1 MLHYGHFYNSS
12 RGVSVTEPNGP
23 SKNLT
28 SSGIE
33 RIDSAV
39 SPGIDAHAT
48 LGAAAAPAPTGV
60 QSDRGTT
67 EHKSIGRYQ
76 LLKKLGEGGMGQVWL
91 AEQTTPVR
99 RQVALKLIKVGMY
112 DDSVL
117 QRFQSERQ
125 SLAIMNHPSIAKV
138 FDAGT
143 TPDGQ
148 PYFVMEYVPGSPITE
163 YCDKKRLKID
173 ERLELFIEMCE
184 AVQHAHQK
192 AIIHRDLKPANILVV
207 EVDGKPMPRII
218 DFGLA
223 KATTPQAAG
232 DAIFTQV
239 GGWVGTPGYMSPEQT
254 DPSVEDIDTR
264 TDVYSLGVILYV
276 LLTGFLPF
284 DPKQWHKQP
293 LYEVL
298 RQLREDDPPSP
309 SAKLSSEKESSS
321 AAAEVRGAEPKQ
333 LAKLLHGD
341 LDWITMKALEKD
353 RARRYGSP
361 SELAADIKRYLHD
374 QPIIARPSS
383 AGYRLQK
390 YVRRHRIAVA
400 ASSGFLILLFGFAVA
415 QFLQLRRITRER
427 DRANRITAF
436 MTNMFKV
443 SDPSEARGNSI
454 TAREILDKASNDIS
468 IGLVK
473 DPEVQA
479 DLMYTMAGT
488 YKGLGLYP
496 IAQSLL
502 EKAVDIQ
509 SRVLGTKDPKTL
521 RSQSEL
527 ASTFQ
532 MEGHFPEAEKLQ
544 RETLEIQQ
552 RVLGPE
558 YPDTLE
564 TMNGLAKTLG
574 EEGRYPE
581 AEKLQRETLDTRRR
595 VLGPESAET
604 LSTVNGLARTLED
617 EGRYP
622 EAEKLERDE
631 LEIHRR
637 VHGSDHPYTLRSMR
651 NLASALYYGGHY
663 VEAEKMYREI
673 LDIERRVLGP
683 EHPDTIGTMDNLGI
697 ALDDEHR
704 YAEAE
709 KLQVQSLELCRRV
722 RGPEH
727 PDTLAAMNNLAITLN
742 DETRHSEAE
751 KIYREALDVE
761 RRVLGPAHPDTL
773 GTMNNLA
780 NTLQTEGHYAE
791 AEQLERETLD
801 NRRKVLGPEH
811 PRTLSATN
819 NLANTLRLEGQYTEA
834 EKLSRETL
842 EAQRRVLGPDQ
853 SGIEET
859 ILTLART
866 LSVEG
871 EFAQAEKLF
880 REAVEIAS
888 KQEGQPDLPDV
899 WFQFACGAAAA
910 GRREE
915 AMEYLQQAVD
925 HGYSD
930 SESLATDNDLRSL
943 RVNPRFA
950 TLVTQ
955 VKEHDAGLQKSN

>member
-1 MLHYGHFYNSS
+1 
-12 RGVSVTEPNGP
+12 VSVTEPSGP
-23 SKNLT
+23 TKNLT
-28 SSGIE
+28 SSGID

-39 SPGIDAHAT
+39 SPSVDAHAT
-48 LGAAAAPAPTGV
+48 LGAAAPVPTGI

-67 EHKSIGRYQ
+67 AHKSIGRYQ

-99 RQVALKLIKVGMY
+99 REVALKLIKVGMY

-148 PYFVMEYVPGSPITE
+148 PYFVMEYVPGSPITD
-163 YCDKKRLKID
+163 YCDQKRLTIP
-173 ERLELFIEMCE
+173 ERLELFIEVCE

-207 EVDGKPMPRII
+207 EVDEKPMPRII

-223 KATTPQAAG
+223 KATTPQASG
-232 DAIFTQV
+232 KAIFTQV

-284 DPKQWHKQP
+284 EPKQWHKQP

-321 AAAEVRGAEPKQ
+321 ATAELRGAEPKQ
-333 LAKLLHGD
+333 LTRLLHGD

-353 RARRYGSP
+353 RARRYGAP
-361 SELAADIKRYLHD
+361 SELAADIIRYLHN
-374 QPIIARPSS
+374 QPIMARPWS

-400 ASSGFLILLFGFAVA
+400 AISGFLILLFGFAVM

-427 DRANRITAF
+427 DRANRITGF

-454 TAREILDKASNDIS
+454 TAREVLDKASNEIS
-468 IGLVK
+468 SGLVK

-479 DLMYTMAGT
+479 DLMYTMAAT
-488 YKGLGLYP
+488 YKGLGLYS
-496 IAQSLL
+496 IAQALL

-509 SRVLGTKDPKTL
+509 SRVLGRKDPKTL

-527 ASTFQ
+527 ASTLQ

-544 RETLEIQQ
+544 RETLAIQQ

-564 TMNGLAKTLG
+564 TMNSLAKTLG
-574 EEGRYPE
+574 EEGLYPE
-581 AEKLQRETLDTRRR
+581 AEKLERETLDTRRR
-595 VLGPESAET
+595 VLGPESADT
-604 LSTVNGLARTLED
+604 LATVNGLARTLED
-617 EGRYP
+617 EGRYT

-631 LEIHRR
+631 LEIQRR

-697 ALDDEHR
+697 TLDDEHR

-709 KLQVQSLELCRRV
+709 ELQVQALDLCRRV

-727 PDTLAAMNNLAITLN
+727 PETLAAMNNLAITLN
-742 DETRHSEAE
+742 DENRHSEAE

-761 RRVLGPAHPDTL
+761 RRVLGLEHPDTL

-780 NTLQTEGHYAE
+780 NTLQAEGHYAE
-791 AEQLERETLD
+791 AEKLERETLD
-801 NRRKVLGPEH
+801 DRRKVLGPEH

-819 NLANTLRLEGQYTEA
+819 NLANTLRLEGRYTEA

-842 EAQRRVLGPDQ
+842 EAQRRVLEPDQ

-859 ILTLART
+859 VLTLART

-871 EFAQAEKLF
+871 QFAQAEKLF
-880 REAVEIAS
+880 REAIQIAS
-888 KQEGQPDLPDV
+888 KQDGQPDLPEV

-915 AMEYLQQAVD
+915 ALEYLQRAID
-925 HGYSD
+925 HGYKD
-930 SESLATDNDLRSL
+930 IESLAGDNDLNTL
-943 RVNPRFA
+943 RGNPRFA
-950 TLVTQ
+950 TLVAQ
-955 VKEHDAGLQKSN
+955 AKEHDAELQKSN